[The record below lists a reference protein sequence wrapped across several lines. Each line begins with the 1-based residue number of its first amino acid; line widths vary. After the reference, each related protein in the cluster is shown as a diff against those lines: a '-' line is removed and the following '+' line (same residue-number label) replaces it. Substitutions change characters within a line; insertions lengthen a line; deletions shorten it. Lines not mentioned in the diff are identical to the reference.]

1 MPPLAGGLWGTKAER
16 GLPNPPGGSISPVS
30 FRVLEQLVVGLA
42 ELGEKTAWVRGQS
55 RPGRAPLR
63 DASDPWMPDC
73 ASPGHSG
80 AVKMQGELG
89 QTKVWVFKALQLVGP
104 RDRGRQTTAGASS
117 EGRGKGQT
125 VMLARNKHLC

>member
-16 GLPNPPGGSISPVS
+16 GLPTPPGGSVSPVS
-30 FRVLEQLVVGLA
+30 FHVLEQLVVGLA
-42 ELGEKTAWVRGQS
+42 ELGEKTARVRGQS

-63 DASDPWMPDC
+63 GASDPWTPDC
-73 ASPGHSG
+73 ASLGHSG

-89 QTKVWVFKALQLVGP
+89 QTKVWVFKALWLVGP
-104 RDRGRQTTAGASS
+104 RDGGRQTAAGASS
-117 EGRGKGQT
+117 EGQEGQT